1 MVLIYKKGLFVTM
14 SVRIGMVSL
23 GCPKNQIDAEL
34 MLGCLA
40 DAGYELVEDA
50 AMADVAIVNT
60 CGFIESAKSEAI
72 EEILELA
79 ALKKE
84 GRISYLVVTGC
95 MAERYR
101 DAVLEELPEVDAVV
115 GIGANHRIA
124 EVIARLTEEKGVGIY
139 GEKEDLK
146 MCGRR
151 IRTTLPFYSYLRIA
165 DGCNN
170 RCSFCAIPNIRGR
183 FRSRPM
189 EELVEEAALLASK
202 GVKELTVIAQDTTE
216 YGSDLYGRRT
226 LPELLNKLCEVEG
239 LKWIRVLY
247 CYPEKITDELLD
259 VIANQPKMCKYIDM
273 PIQHVSSGVLRA
285 MRRPGDR
292 ESLTKLIAHIREKVP
307 GIVLRTTL
315 MTGFP
320 GETQED
326 FEELIGFVRETKFEK
341 LGCFIWSAEE
351 DTPAYD
357 LPDRIDPEI
366 AAQREESIIDEQSR
380 VMDERCGAMTGKKL
394 EVMVEGFDRLAECFY
409 GRSQGEAPEIDGK
422 IFFDTDGKKLKP
434 GEFVTV
440 EITDFMDCDLV
451 GRLI

>member
-1 MVLIYKKGLFVTM
+1 M
-14 SVRIGMVSL
+14 SVKVGMVSL
-23 GCPKNQIDAEL
+23 GCPKNQVDAEL
-34 MLGCLA
+34 MLGRLA
-40 DAGYELVEDA
+40 DAGYELFEDA

-84 GRISYLVVTGC
+84 GRIKAL
-95 MAERYR
+95 
-101 DAVLEELPEVDAVV
+101 VDAVV
-115 GIGANHRIA
+115 GIGSNHRIA
-124 EVIARLTEEKGVGIY
+124 EIVQRVAEESGFGEY
-139 GEKEDLK
+139 GEKEDLR

-170 RCSFCAIPNIRGR
+170 RCAFCAIPSIRGK

-189 EELVEEAALLASK
+189 EELVEEAEHLARN

-216 YGSDLYGRRT
+216 YGSDLYGRRM
-226 LPELLNKLCEVEG
+226 LPELLNRLCGIDG
-239 LKWIRVLY
+239 LKWIRILY

-259 VIANQPKMCKYIDM
+259 VIADQPKICKYIDM
-273 PIQHVSSGVLRA
+273 PIQHVSKNQLRA

-292 ESLTKLIAHIREKVP
+292 KSLTDLIAHIREKIP
-307 GIVLRTTL
+307 GVVLRTTL
-315 MTGFP
+315 MTAFP
-320 GETQED
+320 GETQQD
-326 FEELIGFVRETKFEK
+326 FEELIDFVREVRFEK

-351 DTPAYD
+351 GTAAFD
-357 LPDRIDPEI
+357 LPDRVDPET
-366 AAQREESIIDEQSR
+366 AASREESIIDEQSR
-380 VMDERCGAMTGKKL
+380 VIDAWCESMVGKKI
-394 EVMVEGFDRLAECFY
+394 EVMTEGFDRLAECYY

-422 IFFDTDGKKLKP
+422 IFFDTDGKKLRQ

-451 GRLI
+451 GHIV

>member
-1 MVLIYKKGLFVTM
+1 M
-14 SVRIGMVSL
+14 SVRVGMVSL

-34 MLGCLA
+34 MLGSLA
-40 DAGYELVEDA
+40 DAGYELIEDA

-79 ALKKE
+79 ALKNE
-84 GRISYLVVTGC
+84 GRIKALIVTGC

-101 DAVLEELPEVDAVV
+101 DAILDEMPEVDAVV
-115 GIGANHRIA
+115 GIGSNHKIA
-124 EVIARLTEEKGVGIY
+124 DIVENVTQSKRFSSY
-139 GEKEDLK
+139 GEKEDLH

-170 RCSFCAIPNIRGR
+170 RCTFCAIPMIRGR

-189 EELVEEAALLASK
+189 EELVEEAEQLASK
-202 GVKELTVIAQDTTE
+202 GVRELTVIAQDTTE
-216 YGSDLYGRRT
+216 YGSDLYGKRM

-247 CYPEKITDELLD
+247 CYPEKITDELLS
-259 VIANQPKMCKYIDM
+259 VIADQPKMCKYIDM
-273 PIQHVSSGVLRA
+273 PIQHVSKNILRA
-285 MRRPGDR
+285 MHRPGDR
-292 ESLTKLIAHIREKVP
+292 QSLTALISHIREKIP
-307 GIVLRTTL
+307 GVVLRTTL
-315 MTGFP
+315 MTAFP
-320 GETQED
+320 GETQEN
-326 FEELIGFVRETKFEK
+326 FEELIDFVREIKFEK

-351 DTPAYD
+351 DTPAFD
-357 LPDRIDPEI
+357 LPDRIDPET
-366 AAQREESIIDEQSR
+366 AALREESIIDEQSR
-380 VMDERCGAMTGKKL
+380 IIDMRCEGMVGKKI
-394 EVMVEGFDRLAECFY
+394 EVMTEGFDRLAECYY

-422 IFFDTDGKKLKP
+422 IFYDTDGKKLRQ
-434 GEFVTV
+434 GDFVTV

-451 GRLI
+451 GRIV

>member
-1 MVLIYKKGLFVTM
+1 M

-23 GCPKNQIDAEL
+23 GCPKNQVDAEL
-34 MLGCLA
+34 MLGHLA

-84 GRISYLVVTGC
+84 GRIQSLIVTGC

-101 DAVLEELPEVDAVV
+101 DAVLEEIPEIDAVV
-115 GIGANHRIA
+115 GIGANHKIADIVGRIA
-124 EVIARLTEEKGVGIY
+124 SEKGFGVY
-139 GEKEDLK
+139 GEKEDLQ

-170 RCSFCAIPNIRGR
+170 RCAFCAIPLIRGK
-183 FRSRPM
+183 FRSRLI

-202 GVKELTVIAQDTTE
+202 GVKELTLIAQDTTE
-216 YGSDLYGRRT
+216 YGSDLYGRRM
-226 LPELLNKLCEVEG
+226 LPELLKKLCEVEG
-239 LKWIRVLY
+239 LRWIRLLY

-259 VIANQPKMCKYIDM
+259 VIANQPKICKYIDI
-273 PIQHVSSGVLRA
+273 PIQHSSGKILRA
-285 MRRPGDR
+285 MHRPGNR
-292 ESLTKLIAHIREKVP
+292 QSLTALIRHIREKVP

-315 MTGFP
+315 MTAFP

-326 FEELIGFVRETKFEK
+326 FEDLIDFVREMKFER

-351 DTPAYD
+351 DTPAFD
-357 LPDRIDPEI
+357 LPDRVPPET
-366 AAQREESIIDEQSR
+366 ALQREESIVDEQSR
-380 VMDERCGAMTGKKL
+380 VIDQWCESMIGRQV
-394 EVMVEGFDRLAECFY
+394 EVMVEGYDRLAECFH

-422 IFFDTDGKKLKP
+422 IFFDTDGRKPAP

-440 EITDFMDCDLV
+440 EITDFMGVDLV
-451 GRLI
+451 GKLLSSE

>member
-1 MVLIYKKGLFVTM
+1 M
-14 SVRIGMVSL
+14 SVRVGMVSL
-23 GCPKNQIDAEL
+23 GCPKNQVDAEL
-34 MLGCLA
+34 MLGYLA
-40 DAGYELVEDA
+40 DAGYDLVEDA
-50 AMADVAIVNT
+50 ALADVAIVNT

-84 GRISYLVVTGC
+84 GRIKSLIVTGC

-115 GIGANHRIA
+115 GIGSNHLIA
-124 EVIARLTEEKGVGIY
+124 EIVKRVSDEPTAPGNGFGAY
-139 GEKEDLK
+139 GEKEDLH

-170 RCSFCAIPNIRGR
+170 KCAFCAIPMIRGK

-189 EELVEEAALLASK
+189 EELVAEAARLASK
-202 GVKELTVIAQDTTE
+202 GVRELTVIAQDTTE
-216 YGSDLYGRRT
+216 YGSDLYGKRR
-226 LPELLNKLCEVEG
+226 LPELLNKLCEVDG

-259 VIANQPKMCKYIDM
+259 VIANQPKICKYIDM
-273 PIQHVSSGVLRA
+273 PIQHVSKKILRA

-292 ESLTKLIAHIREKVP
+292 ESLTRLIAHIREKVP
-307 GIVLRTTL
+307 GITLRTTL
-315 MTGFP
+315 MTAFP
-320 GETQED
+320 GETQDD
-326 FEELIGFVRETKFEK
+326 FDELIDFVREAKFER

-351 DTPAYD
+351 DTPAFD
-357 LPDRIDPEI
+357 LPDRVDAET
-366 AAQREESIIDEQSR
+366 AAMREESIIDEQSR
-380 VMDERCGAMTGKKL
+380 VIDEWCAGMIGKRL
-394 EVMVEGFDRLAECFY
+394 EVMVEGFDRLAECCY

-422 IFFDTDGKKLKP
+422 IFFDTDGKKLAP
-434 GEFVTV
+434 GTFVTV
-440 EITDFMDCDLV
+440 EITDSMDCDLV
-451 GRLI
+451 GQLVQQ

>member
-1 MVLIYKKGLFVTM
+1 M
-14 SVRIGMVSL
+14 SVKVGMVSL
-23 GCPKNQIDAEL
+23 GCPKNQVDAEL
-34 MLGCLA
+34 MLGRLA
-40 DAGYELVEDA
+40 EAGYDLTEDA

-84 GRISYLVVTGC
+84 GRIRSLIVTGC

-101 DAVLEELPEVDAVV
+101 DAVLQELPEVDAVV
-115 GIGANHRIA
+115 GIGSNHLIA
-124 EVIARLTEEKGVGIY
+124 DIVDRTLRGNGLGESGFGSY
-139 GEKEDLK
+139 GEKEELV

-170 RCSFCAIPNIRGR
+170 KCAFCAIPMIRGK

-189 EELVEEAALLASK
+189 EELVEEARGLASK
-202 GVKELTVIAQDTTE
+202 GVRELTVIAQDTTE
-216 YGSDLYGRRT
+216 YGSDLYGRRM
-226 LPELLNKLCEVEG
+226 LPELLNRLCEVDG

-259 VIANQPKMCKYIDM
+259 VIANQPKVCRYLDI
-273 PIQHVSSGVLRA
+273 PIQHVSKKVLRD

-292 ESLTKLIAHIREKVP
+292 ESISRLIAHIREKVP

-315 MTGFP
+315 MTAFP
-320 GETQED
+320 GETQAD
-326 FEELIGFVRETKFEK
+326 FEELIDFVREARFER

-351 DTPAYD
+351 DTPAFD
-357 LPDRIDPEI
+357 LPGRVDPET
-366 AAQREESIIDEQSR
+366 AAMREESIIDEQSR
-380 VMDERCGAMTGKKL
+380 VIDQWCEGMAGKRL
-394 EVMVEGFDRLAECFY
+394 EVMVEGYDRLAECYY

-422 IFFDTDGKKLKP
+422 IFFDAEGKKPVP
-434 GEFVTV
+434 GNFVTV
-440 EITDFMDCDLV
+440 EITGSMDCDLV
-451 GRLI
+451 GILVK

>member
-1 MVLIYKKGLFVTM
+1 M
-14 SVRIGMVSL
+14 SVRVGMVSL
-23 GCPKNQIDAEL
+23 GCPKNQVDAEL
-34 MLGCLA
+34 MLGHLA
-40 DAGYELVEDA
+40 DAGYDLVEDA

-84 GRISYLVVTGC
+84 GRIKALIVTGC

-115 GIGANHRIA
+115 GIGSNHLIA
-124 EVIARLTEEKGVGIY
+124 EIVGRVAGKCGTDEGGFGSY
-139 GEKEDLK
+139 GEKEDLH

-170 RCSFCAIPNIRGR
+170 KCTFCAIPMIRGR

-189 EELVEEAALLASK
+189 EELVEEARLLASR
-202 GVKELTVIAQDTTE
+202 GVRELTLIAQDTTE
-216 YGSDLYGRRT
+216 YGSDLYGRRM
-226 LPELLNKLCEVEG
+226 LPELLNRLCEVDG

-259 VIANQPKMCKYIDM
+259 VIAGQPKICKYIDM
-273 PIQHVSSGVLRA
+273 PIQHVSKDILRA
-285 MRRPGDR
+285 MHRPGDR
-292 ESLTKLIAHIREKVP
+292 DSLTRLIAHIREKVP

-315 MTGFP
+315 MTAFP
-320 GETQED
+320 GETQAD
-326 FEELIGFVRETKFEK
+326 FDELIDFVREVKFER

-351 DTPAYD
+351 DTPAFD
-357 LPDRIDPEI
+357 LPGRVDAET
-366 AAQREESIIDEQSR
+366 AAMREESIIDEQSR
-380 VMDERCGAMTGKKL
+380 VIDEWCAGMVGKRT
-394 EVMVEGFDRLAECFY
+394 EVMVEGFDRLAECY
-409 GRSQGEAPEIDGK
+409 HGRSQGEAPEIDGK
-422 IFFDTDGKKLKP
+422 IFFDTDGKKLAP

-440 EITDFMDCDLV
+440 EITDCMDCDLV
-451 GRLI
+451 GRLV

>member
-1 MVLIYKKGLFVTM
+1 M
-14 SVRIGMVSL
+14 SVRVGMVSL
-23 GCPKNQIDAEL
+23 GCPKNQVDAEL
-34 MLGCLA
+34 MLGHLA
-40 DAGYELVEDA
+40 DAGYDLVEDA

-84 GRISYLVVTGC
+84 GRIKALVVTGC

-115 GIGANHRIA
+115 GIGSNHKIAEIIGRIA
-124 EVIARLTEEKGVGIY
+124 NESGFASY
-139 GEKEDLK
+139 GEKEELQ

-170 RCSFCAIPNIRGR
+170 KCAFCAIPMIRGK

-189 EELVEEAALLASK
+189 EELVKEAETLASK

-216 YGSDLYGRRT
+216 YGSDLYGKRM
-226 LPELLNKLCEVEG
+226 LPELLNQLCEVDG

-273 PIQHVSSGVLRA
+273 PIQHVSKHVLRD
-285 MRRPGDR
+285 MHRPGDR
-292 ESLTKLIAHIREKVP
+292 QSLTDLIAHIREKVP
-307 GIVLRTTL
+307 GVTLRTTL
-315 MTGFP
+315 MTAFP

-326 FEELIGFVRETKFEK
+326 FEELIDFVREVKFER

-351 DTPAYD
+351 DTPAFD
-357 LPDRIDPEI
+357 LPDRVDPAT

-380 VMDERCGAMTGKKL
+380 IIDEWCEGMIGKQT
-394 EVMVEGFDRLAECFY
+394 EVMVEGFDRLAECY
-409 GRSQGEAPEIDGK
+409 HGRSQGAAPEIDGK
-422 IFFDTDGKKLKP
+422 IFFDTDGKKLVP
-434 GEFVTV
+434 GQFVNV
-440 EITDFMDCDLV
+440 EITDFMGCDPV
-451 GRLI
+451 GRLV

>member
-1 MVLIYKKGLFVTM
+1 M
-14 SVRIGMVSL
+14 SVKVGMVSL
-23 GCPKNQIDAEL
+23 GCPKNQVDAEL
-34 MLGCLA
+34 MLGRLA
-40 DAGYELVEDA
+40 EAGYDLTEDA

-84 GRISYLVVTGC
+84 GRIRSLIVTGC

-101 DAVLEELPEVDAVV
+101 DAVLQELPEVDAVV
-115 GIGANHRIA
+115 GIGSNHLIA
-124 EVIARLTEEKGVGIY
+124 DIVDRTLRGNGLGESGFGSY
-139 GEKEDLK
+139 GEKEELV

-170 RCSFCAIPNIRGR
+170 KCAFCAIPMIRGK

-189 EELVEEAALLASK
+189 EELVEEARGLASK
-202 GVKELTVIAQDTTE
+202 GVRELTVIAQDTTE
-216 YGSDLYGRRT
+216 YGSDLYGRRM
-226 LPELLNKLCEVEG
+226 LPELLNRLCEVDG

-259 VIANQPKMCKYIDM
+259 VIANQPKVCRYLDI
-273 PIQHVSSGVLRA
+273 PIQHVSKKVLRD

-292 ESLTKLIAHIREKVP
+292 ESISRLIAHIREKVP

-315 MTGFP
+315 MTAFP
-320 GETQED
+320 GETQAD
-326 FEELIGFVRETKFEK
+326 FEELIDFVREARFER

-351 DTPAYD
+351 DTPAFD
-357 LPDRIDPEI
+357 LPGRVDPET
-366 AAQREESIIDEQSR
+366 AAMREESIIDEQSR
-380 VMDERCGAMTGKKL
+380 VIDQWCEGMAGKRL
-394 EVMVEGFDRLAECFY
+394 EVMVEGYDRLAECYY

-422 IFFDTDGKKLKP
+422 IFFDAEGKKPVP
-434 GEFVTV
+434 GNFV
-440 EITDFMDCDLV
+440 
-451 GRLI
+451 

>member
-1 MVLIYKKGLFVTM
+1 M
-14 SVRIGMVSL
+14 SVRVGMVSL
-23 GCPKNQIDAEL
+23 GCPKNQVDAEL
-34 MLGCLA
+34 MLGYLA
-40 DAGYELVEDA
+40 DAGYDLVEDA
-50 AMADVAIVNT
+50 ALADVAIVNT

-84 GRISYLVVTGC
+84 GRIKSLIVTGC

-115 GIGANHRIA
+115 GIGSNHLIA
-124 EVIARLTEEKGVGIY
+124 EIVKRVSDEPTAPGNGFGAY
-139 GEKEDLK
+139 GEKEDLH

-170 RCSFCAIPNIRGR
+170 KCAFCAIPMIRGK

-189 EELVEEAALLASK
+189 AELVAEAARLASK
-202 GVKELTVIAQDTTE
+202 GVRELTVIAQDTTE
-216 YGSDLYGRRT
+216 YGSDLYGKRR
-226 LPELLNKLCEVEG
+226 LPELLNKLCEVDG

-259 VIANQPKMCKYIDM
+259 VIANQPKICKYIDM
-273 PIQHVSSGVLRA
+273 PIQHVSKKILRA

-292 ESLTKLIAHIREKVP
+292 ESLTRLIAHIREKVP
-307 GIVLRTTL
+307 GITLRTTL
-315 MTGFP
+315 MTAFP
-320 GETQED
+320 GETQDD
-326 FEELIGFVRETKFEK
+326 FDELIDFVREAKFER

-351 DTPAYD
+351 DTPAFD
-357 LPDRIDPEI
+357 LPDRVDAET
-366 AAQREESIIDEQSR
+366 AAMREESIIDEQSR
-380 VMDERCGAMTGKKL
+380 VIDEWCAGMIGKRL
-394 EVMVEGFDRLAECFY
+394 EVMVEGFDRLAECCY

-422 IFFDTDGKKLKP
+422 IFFDTDGKKLAP
-434 GEFVTV
+434 GTFVTV
-440 EITDFMDCDLV
+440 EITDSMDCDLV
-451 GRLI
+451 GQLVQQ

>member
-1 MVLIYKKGLFVTM
+1 M
-14 SVRIGMVSL
+14 SVKVGMVSL
-23 GCPKNQIDAEL
+23 GCPKNQVDAEL
-34 MLGCLA
+34 MLGKLA
-40 DAGYELVEDA
+40 DAGYDLTEDA

-84 GRISYLVVTGC
+84 GRIKALVVSGC

-101 DAVLEELPEVDAVV
+101 DAVLEEIPEIDAVV
-115 GIGANHRIA
+115 GIGANHKIAEIVGRIA
-124 EVIARLTEEKGVGIY
+124 DERGFAVYGSKEEHQ
-139 GEKEDLK
+139 

-170 RCSFCAIPNIRGR
+170 KCSFCAIPMIRGS

-189 EELVEEAALLASK
+189 EELVEEAADLASR
-202 GVKELTVIAQDTTE
+202 GVRELTVIAQDTTE
-216 YGSDLYGRRT
+216 YGSDLYGRRM
-226 LPELLNKLCEVEG
+226 LPELLNRLCEVDG

-273 PIQHVSSGVLRA
+273 PIQHVSRHVLRD

-292 ESLTKLIAHIREKVP
+292 QSLTELIAHIRQKVP

-315 MTGFP
+315 MTAFP

-326 FEELIGFVRETKFEK
+326 FEELIDFVREAKFER

-351 DTPAYD
+351 DTPAFD
-357 LPDRIDPEI
+357 LPGRVDPET

-380 VMDERCGAMTGKKL
+380 IIDQWCESMVGKKM
-394 EVMVEGFDRLAECFY
+394 EVMVEGFDRLAECY
-409 GRSQGEAPEIDGK
+409 HGRSQGEAPEIDGK
-422 IFFDTDGKKLKP
+422 IFFDTDGKKLTA

-440 EITDFMDCDLV
+440 EITDFMNCDLV

>member
-1 MVLIYKKGLFVTM
+1 M
-14 SVRIGMVSL
+14 SVKIGMVSL
-23 GCPKNQIDAEL
+23 GCPKNQVDAEL
-34 MLGCLA
+34 MLGHLA
-40 DAGYELVEDA
+40 DAGYDLVEDA

-84 GRISYLVVTGC
+84 GRIKAIVVTGC

-101 DAVLEELPEVDAVV
+101 DAVLEEMPEIDAVV
-115 GIGANHRIA
+115 GIGANHKIAEIVGRIA
-124 EVIARLTEEKGVGIY
+124 NEGGFGVY
-139 GEKEDLK
+139 GEKEELQ

-165 DGCNN
+165 DGCSNK
-170 RCSFCAIPNIRGR
+170 CAYCAIPRIRGR

-189 EELVEEAALLASK
+189 EEILEEAESLASK

-216 YGSDLYGRRT
+216 YGSDIYGKRM
-226 LPELLNKLCEVEG
+226 LPELLNKLCEVDG

-273 PIQHVSSGVLRA
+273 PIQHASKHVLRA
-285 MRRPGDR
+285 MCRPGDR
-292 ESLTKLIAHIREKVP
+292 QSLTALISHIRQKVP

-315 MTGFP
+315 MTAFP

-326 FEELIGFVRETKFEK
+326 FDELIDFVKEVKFDR

-351 DTPAYD
+351 DTPAFD
-357 LPDRIDPEI
+357 LPDRVDPAI

-380 VMDERCGAMTGKKL
+380 IIDELCESMIGKKL

-422 IFFDTDGKKLKP
+422 IFFDTQGRKLTP
-434 GEFVTV
+434 GQFVTV
-440 EITDFMDCDLV
+440 EITDFMGCDPV
-451 GRLI
+451 GRLV

>member
-1 MVLIYKKGLFVTM
+1 M
-14 SVRIGMVSL
+14 SVRVGMVSL
-23 GCPKNQIDAEL
+23 GCPKNQVDAEL
-34 MLGCLA
+34 MLGYLA
-40 DAGYELVEDA
+40 DAGYDLVEDA

-84 GRISYLVVTGC
+84 GRIQSLIVTGC

-115 GIGANHRIA
+115 GIGSNHLIA
-124 EVIARLTEEKGVGIY
+124 EIVGRVSGRHAEGEGGISSY
-139 GEKEDLK
+139 GKKEDLH

-170 RCSFCAIPNIRGR
+170 RCAFCAIPMIRGR

-189 EELVEEAALLASK
+189 EELVAEARQLADK
-202 GVKELTVIAQDTTE
+202 GVRELTVIAQDTTE
-216 YGSDLYGRRT
+216 YGSDLYGKRM
-226 LPELLNKLCEVEG
+226 LPELLNRLCEVDG

-259 VIANQPKMCKYIDM
+259 VIAGQPKICKYTDM
-273 PIQHVSSGVLRA
+273 PIQHVSRNMLRA

-292 ESLTKLIAHIREKVP
+292 ESLARLTAHIREKVP
-307 GIVLRTTL
+307 GVVLRTTL
-315 MTGFP
+315 MTAFP
-320 GETQED
+320 GETQAD
-326 FEELIGFVRETKFEK
+326 FDELIDFVREVKFER

-351 DTPAYD
+351 DTPAFD
-357 LPDRIDPEI
+357 LPGRVDAET
-366 AAQREESIIDEQSR
+366 AAIREESIIDEQSR
-380 VMDERCGAMTGKKL
+380 VIDGWCAGMVGKRL
-394 EVMVEGFDRLAECFY
+394 EVMVEGFDRLAECY
-409 GRSQGEAPEIDGK
+409 HGRSQGEAPEIDGK
-422 IFFDTDGKKLKP
+422 IFFDTDGKKLAP

-440 EITDFMDCDLV
+440 EITDSMDCDLV
-451 GRLI
+451 GHLV